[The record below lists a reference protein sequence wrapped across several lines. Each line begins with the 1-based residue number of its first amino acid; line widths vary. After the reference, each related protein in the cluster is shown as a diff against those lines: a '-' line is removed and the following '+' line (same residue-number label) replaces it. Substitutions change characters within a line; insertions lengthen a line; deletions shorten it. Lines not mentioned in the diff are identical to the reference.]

1 MITFEPRRAAVLGA
15 GTMGAQIAAHLA
27 HAGLEVLLFDLA
39 DGDNPHGRAQAAIE
53 RLHKLKPSPIFDPLA
68 PLKLEARSLTD
79 DLDELERVDWVIEAI
94 IEDPTI
100 KLDLWSRV
108 SAVVGPDTVLS
119 TNTSGIPIGT
129 LATALSDDQKG
140 RFMGTHFFNPPRYLP
155 LLEFIAGADT
165 APDVAKAV
173 ETFCRISLGKGVVHA
188 HDVPYFIGNRV
199 GLYSILEVISWLDR
213 GYTIEEL
220 DLLTGPLAGRS
231 RSASFRT
238 ADVIGL
244 DVVDAICRQLVA
256 NFQDDPRVDQLAT
269 PAVIHTLLDLGH
281 LGSKS
286 GAGFFKKE
294 GKTIRS
300 FHADA
305 KTYQDASP
313 IDLGDLTPIT
323 RLKAPQ
329 ERVRA
334 LYADPGRAGA
344 FFRESFLNLLTYA
357 AARVG
362 EVAERPVDIDLTMKW
377 GFAWE
382 LGPFEA
388 ADAIGWDVLVRD
400 ATAFGHTLPSWAISS
415 TERNAFTPMTVPVD
429 EWMPPRSDSAVRFDG
444 LVRCTEAGDGVLVAE
459 LRSKAG
465 TLGKDV
471 HEALRTVFDL
481 VATDDGVRG
490 LIIGQDSSFFSA
502 GANLADFA
510 ESILKGELDA
520 LGEVIDGFHETL
532 PRLRTL
538 GKPVVVAAH
547 SRALGG
553 GCELVMAADRPVVA
567 AESFLG
573 LVELQVG
580 LIPAGT
586 GTTQLAI
593 QAAKRAFGTHRG
605 EQGTWVEEHQ
615 ETHLNALKR
624 LISPVI
630 TSTVSASAHHARSL
644 GLLDAYIPV
653 MRSERRFE
661 VAREEVLRRAAVA
674 SPSQPFPSHIIA
686 AGREGA
692 LVLESWVDDTFGA
705 SLAPYT
711 RELVSRLIRVIT
723 GGDVSQGSE
732 IALADFFALERET
745 FIACGKDERTLARIE
760 HLLKTGKPLVN

>member
-1 MITFEPRRAAVLGA
+1 MTFEPRRAAVLGA

-53 RLHKLKPSPIFDPLA
+53 RLHTLKPTPIFDPLA

-94 IEDPTI
+94 IEDPSI
-100 KLDLWSRV
+100 KLNLWQRV

-119 TNTSGIPIGT
+119 TNTSGIPIST
-129 LATALSDDQKG
+129 LATALTEDQKG

-165 APDVAKAV
+165 TPAVADAV

-220 DLLTGPLAGRS
+220 DVLTGPLAGRS

-244 DVVDAICRQLVA
+244 DVVDAICKQLVA

-269 PAVIHTLLDLGH
+269 PRVVRSLLELGH

-300 FHADA
+300 FHAES
-305 KTYQDASP
+305 KSYMDASP
-313 IDLGDLTPIT
+313 IDLGDLTTIS
-323 RLKAPQ
+323 RLRTPQ

-334 LYADPGRAGA
+334 LYADSGRAGA

-357 AARVG
+357 AERVG

-388 ADAIGWDVLVRD
+388 ADAIGWEVLIHD
-400 ATAFGHTLPSWAISS
+400 ATALGHVLPGWATSS
-415 TERNAFTPMTVPVD
+415 TERNAFTPMTTPVD
-429 EWMPPRSDSAVRFDG
+429 EWMPPRFGTPVRIDG

-471 HEALRTVFDL
+471 HEALKTVFDL
-481 VATDDGVRG
+481 VAADDGVRG

-510 ESILKGELDA
+510 DSIRNGEFDA
-520 LGEVIDGFHETL
+520 LGAVIDGFHETL

-538 GKPVVVAAH
+538 DKPVVVATH

-593 QAAKRAFGTHRG
+593 QAAKRAFGSHHAEKSTRVDDHY
-605 EQGTWVEEHQ
+605 

-624 LISPVI
+624 LIAPVI

-644 GLLDAYIPV
+644 GLLDTYIPV

-661 VAREEVLRRAAVA
+661 VAREEVLRRAT
-674 SPSQPFPSHIIA
+674 SSSLPQPFPSHIIA

-692 LVLESWVDDTFGA
+692 KALASWVDQTYGS

-711 RELVSRLIRVIT
+711 RELVTRLIQVIT
-723 GGDVSQGSE
+723 GGDVARGSE
-732 IALADFFALERET
+732 IALSDFFALERST

-760 HLLKTGKPLVN
+760 HLLKTGKPLLN

>member
-1 MITFEPRRAAVLGA
+1 MTFEPRRAAVLGA

-53 RLHKLKPSPIFDPLA
+53 RLHTLKPTPIFDPLA

-94 IEDPTI
+94 IEDPSI
-100 KLDLWSRV
+100 KLNLWQRV

-119 TNTSGIPIGT
+119 TNTSGIPIST
-129 LATALSDDQKG
+129 LATALTEDQKG

-165 APDVAKAV
+165 TPAVADAV

-220 DLLTGPLAGRS
+220 DVLTGPLAGRS

-244 DVVDAICRQLVA
+244 DVVDAICKQLVA

-269 PAVIHTLLDLGH
+269 PRVVRSLLELGH

-300 FHADA
+300 FHAES
-305 KTYQDASP
+305 KSYMDASP
-313 IDLGDLTPIT
+313 IDLGDLTTIS
-323 RLKAPQ
+323 RLRTPQ

-334 LYADPGRAGA
+334 LYADSGRAGA

-357 AARVG
+357 AERVG

-388 ADAIGWDVLVRD
+388 ADAIGWEVLMHD
-400 ATAFGHTLPSWAISS
+400 ATALGHVLPGWATSS
-415 TERNAFTPMTVPVD
+415 TERNAFTPMTTPVD
-429 EWMPPRSDSAVRFDG
+429 EWMPPRFGTPVRIDG

-471 HEALRTVFDL
+471 HEALKTVFDL
-481 VATDDGVRG
+481 VAADDGVRG

-510 ESILKGELDA
+510 DSIRNGEFDA
-520 LGEVIDGFHETL
+520 LGAVIDGFHETL

-593 QAAKRAFGTHRG
+593 QAAKRAFGSHHAEKSTRVDDHY
-605 EQGTWVEEHQ
+605 

-624 LISPVI
+624 LIAPVI

-644 GLLDAYIPV
+644 GLLDTYIPV

-661 VAREEVLRRAAVA
+661 VAREEVLRRATN
-674 SPSQPFPSHIIA
+674 SSLPQPFPSHIIA

-692 LVLESWVDDTFGA
+692 KALASWVDQTYGS

-711 RELVSRLIRVIT
+711 RELVTRLIQVIT
-723 GGDVSQGSE
+723 GGDVARGSE
-732 IALADFFALERET
+732 IALSDFFALERST

-760 HLLKTGKPLVN
+760 HLLKTGKPLLN